1 MNINQF
7 RQTVVG
13 LARGT
18 TFRVVC
24 SGAAHGRLTNKDLT
38 FTCKAANLPASTIGS
53 IPVSF
58 FGRKVNYPGDRTYAD
73 WTVTII
79 GTNTWKT
86 YQELY
91 NWQQAMN
98 RSVGNYA
105 TSNNANNFKANA
117 NVIVYDQ
124 TDKITMQFTLVGL
137 FPTNLA
143 DVSLDWGNTDQE
155 VDFTVTFA
163 FDWAVMGNSSTA
175 DNELGKGATISA

>member
-1 MNINQF
+1 
-7 RQTVVG
+7 
-13 LARGT
+13 
-18 TFRVVC
+18 
-24 SGAAHGRLTNKDLT
+24 
-38 FTCKAANLPASTIGS
+38 
-53 IPVSF
+53 
-58 FGRKVNYPGDRTYAD
+58 
-73 WTVTII
+73 
-79 GTNTWKT
+79 
-86 YQELY
+86 
-91 NWQQAMN
+91 MN

-124 TDKITMQFTLVGL
+124 TDKVTMQFTLVGL